1 MDTLS
6 QLKEELK
13 NEYET
18 TKAFFDRFPENK
30 NDYAPHEKSMKLMPL
45 ASHIAEVFAW
55 PKFILNTSE
64 LDFGKGDYQP
74 VKISTKAELQQKLE
88 DDYNA
93 GIASLEAAT
102 EDQLEPNWAIKNN
115 GETMMEWTKYGAIR
129 HALNQATHHRAQ
141 LGVYYRLNDIPLP
154 PSYGPSADT
163 KY

>member
-55 PKFILNTSE
+55 PNLFL
-64 LDFGKGDYQP
+64 
-74 VKISTKAELQQKLE
+74 
-88 DDYNA
+88 
-93 GIASLEAAT
+93 
-102 EDQLEPNWAIKNN
+102 
-115 GETMMEWTKYGAIR
+115 
-129 HALNQATHHRAQ
+129 THQ
-141 LGVYYRLNDIPLP
+141 
-154 PSYGPSADT
+154 S
-163 KY
+163 